1 MRAIVVGAAWMVA
14 AAVGGV
20 TDARAAPPGGADP
33 SAVRELRAPSRIAA
47 KKKKK
52 PRKRPVL
59 PETPAPSAPD
69 AAPPAARPA
78 QTSEP
83 PALPPKAPLPPLPQV
98 MPPLPPADSAS
109 SDPAREPGWRGESSV
124 GRSALPDRPEP
135 GTTTAAAPQREQA
148 LPALIVLVEPEWA
161 YRRFLDIEP
170 SATNKSFGTA
180 GVFLI
185 GGRVELYPL
194 AAGNSALRDLGVS
207 ASYARG
213 LSQSPGLAITDLNS
227 DKSVDT
233 QWYRYFAGLKY

>member
-1 MRAIVVGAAWMVA
+1 MGAAWMVA

-59 PETPAPSAPD
+59 PETPAPSAAD

-83 PALPPKAPLPPLPQV
+83 PPLPPKAPLPPLPQV

-109 SDPAREPGWRGESSV
+109 SDPAREPGSRGESSV
-124 GRSALPDRPEP
+124 ARSALPDRAEP

-170 SATNKSFGTA
+170 SATTKTQAASGHTAMRGHLRTHPSFRALSYAFSFGSAFACGRFWDLQCLRTA
-180 GVFLI
+180 FGSPWSFA
-185 GGRVELYPL
+185 P
-194 AAGNSALRDLGVS
+194 AG
-207 ASYARG
+207 
-213 LSQSPGLAITDLNS
+213 
-227 DKSVDT
+227 
-233 QWYRYFAGLKY
+233 W